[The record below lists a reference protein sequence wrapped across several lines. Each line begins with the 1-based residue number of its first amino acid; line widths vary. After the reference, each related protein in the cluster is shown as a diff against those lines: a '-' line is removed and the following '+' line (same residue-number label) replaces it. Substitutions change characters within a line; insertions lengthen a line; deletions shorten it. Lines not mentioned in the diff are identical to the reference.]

1 MTMILNEELYAKNL
15 LLGKNKDVRSA
26 IEKIGYIT
34 RYHMHVLNKDD
45 DVNYS
50 DTVSWMQKHQ
60 DNFVE
65 SFYSSAIS
73 KAIKSAK
80 KRPFFHVDSIKITK
94 SELDKIKSLDNLR
107 AEKILFVLLCM
118 AKQQAI
124 SMGFTDGLVRYKLTD
139 VCRMARISVP
149 AEDREYIL
157 YNILKAGLL
166 ECPKKNNT
174 ECLWVKFIDSKDDV
188 ELNLNE
194 ADCKELAYVYLKW
207 RGESKFKRCT
217 SCGRLMQSK
226 NSGDKCTYCEHS
238 NVDDRQIWC
247 IDCGKEIEISKFD
260 NETCRCGNCNSIYQR
275 QRNAKKNKIYR
286 DKNKNKS

>member
-1 MTMILNEELYAKNL
+1 MTMILNEELYVKNL

-107 AEKILFVLLCM
+107 AEKVLFVLLCM

-124 SMGFTDGLVRYKLTD
+124 SMGFTDGLVRYKLTE
-139 VCRMARISVP
+139 VCNMARISVP

-174 ECLWVKFIDSKDDV
+174 ECLWVKFIDSSDDV

-194 ADCKELAYVYLKW
+194 ADCKELAYVYLKL

-247 IDCGKEIEISKFD
+247 IDCGEEFEIKVFD
-260 NETCRCGNCNSIYQR
+260 NESCRCEKCRSDHLRKLKKLEMQR
-275 QRNAKKNKIYR
+275 YRNKKKNM
-286 DKNKNKS
+286 

>member
-15 LLGKNKDVRSA
+15 LLGKNKDIKSA

-80 KRPFFHVDSIKITK
+80 KRPFFHVDGIQITK
-94 SELDKIKSLDNLR
+94 SELDKIKSLNNLR
-107 AEKILFVLLCM
+107 AEKVLFVLLCM
-118 AKQQAI
+118 AKQQAV

-139 VCRMARISVP
+139 VCSMARISVP
-149 AEDREYIL
+149 ADDREYIL
-157 YNILKAGLL
+157 YNILKEGLL

-174 ECLWVKFIDSKDDV
+174 ECLWVKFIDSSGDV

-194 ADCKELAYVYLKW
+194 ADCKELAYIYLKW
-207 RGESKFKRCT
+207 RGEGKFKRCT
-217 SCGRLMQSK
+217 SCGRLMHSK
-226 NSGDKCTYCEHS
+226 NPGDKCTYCEHS
-238 NVDDRQIWC
+238 NVDDKKIWC
-247 IDCGKEIEISKFD
+247 IDCGEEVEVSKFN
-260 NETCRCGNCNSIYQR
+260 NETCRCDKCKHKYRNFYMQNLMMNKRNC
-275 QRNAKKNKIYR
+275 K
-286 DKNKNKS
+286 